1 MYANRKPD
9 NAGGSVGVFY
19 MGESGAPLFT
29 DRKGAGRIPL
39 WIGMS
44 RRRKQD
50 KASAYGLTFP

>member
-1 MYANRKPD
+1 MRIGNQTTQEAVLGFFD
-9 NAGGSVGVFY
+9 